1 MFLIERI
8 SIFITD
14 KISLILELDK
24 DKKEIIK
31 YGAFNIIHTLYGFI
45 LIFLIALVFN
55 VLFEAFIIQT
65 IIYILRKSSGG
76 AHATSPNRCAIMGVL
91 IIIPVSILIKNLNIY
106 ISFDLFKILI
116 IMSCIFVYYM
126 IFRHAPVDTPTKP
139 ITNPEKKL
147 IFKKKSL
154 LFIHICVVITIILF
168 FLFVEYGNFIA
179 KKTIISIW
187 AGLTWQ
193 AFTLSY
199 FGHLIIN
206 GLDVLIKNTS
216 KFVTGR

>member
-76 AHATSPNRCAIMGVL
+76 AHATSPNRCAI
-91 IIIPVSILIKNLNIY
+91 
-106 ISFDLFKILI
+106 
-116 IMSCIFVYYM
+116 
-126 IFRHAPVDTPTKP
+126 T
-139 ITNPEKKL
+139 
-147 IFKKKSL
+147 
-154 LFIHICVVITIILF
+154 
-168 FLFVEYGNFIA
+168 
-179 KKTIISIW
+179 
-187 AGLTWQ
+187 
-193 AFTLSY
+193 
-199 FGHLIIN
+199 
-206 GLDVLIKNTS
+206 
-216 KFVTGR
+216 